1 MKKTKLKIGITGGRG
16 IIGTEFRD
24 YYKKNFRFIIFKE
37 DICKKKKV
45 DYWIKKNK
53 PEILIHLAAV
63 VETEKVNQN
72 KIKAKNVNYVGTKN
86 LL

>member
-1 MKKTKLKIGITGGRG
+1 M
-16 IIGTEFRD
+16 D
-24 YYKKNFRFIIFKE
+24 
-37 DICKKKKV
+37 
-45 DYWIKKNK
+45 KKNK

-86 LL
+86 LLEALKKTT